1 MDRAGTFEDRLLA
14 ELMPLVG
21 SVQPATP
28 VARPEADRRASVV
41 RRLVGPPLR
50 PPPRR
55 AVALA
60 GLMATLMAA
69 VVVAT
74 ALWPHPLSTAYA
86 VEDQPDGSLLVTVH
100 DLSDPA
106 GLQQDLLDRDVSARV
121 LVVDP
126 AVPCT
131 EQAHNIPAPFAVE
144 GRPDHPN
151 ILLIRP
157 AQVPKGAT
165 VLIGLASIPVAG
177 SGGDGNTESSG
188 PAGPSGT
195 AGGPSGTGGQ
205 TGASGNPIG
214 SGPSPATGPA
224 GSPGPAVVYFTVI
237 QGPAPHCFPGVV
249 QVRLRAAD

>member
-21 SVQPATP
+21 SAQPATP
-28 VARPEADRRASVV
+28 VARPQADRWVRVA
-41 RRLVGPPLR
+41 RRLVGPHFR

-55 AVALA
+55 VVALA
-60 GLMATLMAA
+60 GLMATLLAA

-74 ALWPHPLSTAYA
+74 ALWPRPSSTAYA
-86 VEDQPDGSLLVTVH
+86 IEDQPDGSLLVTVH

-106 GLQQDLLDRDVSARV
+106 GLQQDLTDRHVPAVV

-131 EQAHNIPAPFAVE
+131 ERAQSVPAPFAVE

-157 AQVPKGAT
+157 AQVPKGGT
-165 VLIGLASIPVAG
+165 VLLGLSSIPAAG
-177 SGGDGNTESSG
+177 GAGDGNTGSSTPG
-188 PAGPSGT
+188 GSGT
-195 AGGPSGTGGQ
+195 TGPTGTSGIPGGP
-205 TGASGNPIG
+205 G
-214 SGPSPATGPA
+214 SATTGPA
-224 GSPGPAVVYFTVI
+224 GGPGSVIVYFTVI
-237 QGPAPHCFPGVV
+237 QGPAPRCFPGVV
-249 QVRLRAAD
+249 QIRLRTAD

>member
-1 MDRAGTFEDRLLA
+1 MERAGTFEDRLLA

-28 VARPEADRRASVV
+28 VARPEADRRARVA
-41 RRLVGPPLR
+41 RRLVGPHFR

-55 AVALA
+55 VVALA
-60 GLMATLMAA
+60 GLMATLLAA

-74 ALWPHPLSTAYA
+74 ALWPHRVTTAYA
-86 VEDQPDGSLLVTVH
+86 IEDQPDGSLLLTVY

-106 GLQQDLLDRDVSARV
+106 GLQQDLVDRQVPAVV

-131 EQAHNIPAPFAVE
+131 ERAQSVPAPFAVE

-157 AQVPKGAT
+157 AQVPKGGT
-165 VLIGLASIPVAG
+165 VLLGLSSIPVAG
-177 SGGDGNTESSG
+177 GAGDGNTGSSG
-188 PAGPSGT
+188 TPGGSGT
-195 AGGPSGTGGQ
+195 
-205 TGASGNPIG
+205 
-214 SGPSPATGPA
+214 TGPA
-224 GSPGPAVVYFTVI
+224 GTSGSPGPVVVYFTVI
-237 QGPAPHCFPGVV
+237 RGQVPRCFPGVV
-249 QVRLRAAD
+249 QIQLRTAD

>member
-28 VARPEADRRASVV
+28 VARPEADRRARVV

-55 AVALA
+55 VVALA
-60 GLMATLMAA
+60 GLMATLLAA

-74 ALWPHPLSTAYA
+74 SLWPHPTATAYA
-86 VEDQPDGSLLVTVH
+86 IEDKPDGTLVLTVY

-106 GLQQDLLDRDVSARV
+106 GLQQALIDRQVPAVV
-121 LVVDP
+121 LIVDP

-131 EQAHNIPAPFAVE
+131 DRAESIPAPFAVE
-144 GRPDHPN
+144 GLPDHPN
-151 ILLIRP
+151 ILRIRP
-157 AQVPKGAT
+157 AQVPKGSI
-165 VLIGLASIPVAG
+165 VLLGLSSIPVAG
-177 SGGDGNTESSG
+177 SGGDGNTGSSG
-188 PAGPSGT
+188 GPGSSGT
-195 AGGPSGTGGQ
+195 PGQ

-224 GSPGPAVVYFTVI
+224 GSPGLAVVYFTVI
-237 QGPAPHCFPGVV
+237 RGPAPSCFPGVV

>member
-28 VARPEADRRASVV
+28 VARPEADRRARLV

-55 AVALA
+55 ALALA
-60 GLMATLMAA
+60 GVMVILMAA

-74 ALWPHPLSTAYA
+74 ALWPHRLTTAYA
-86 VEDQPDGSLLVTVH
+86 IEDQPDGSLLLTVH

-106 GLQQDLLDRDVSARV
+106 GLQQDLTARHVPAVV

-131 EQAHNIPAPFAVE
+131 DRAQSIPAPFAFE

-165 VLIGLASIPVAG
+165 VLLGLSGIPAAG
-177 SGGDGNTESSG
+177 GAGDGNTGSSG
-188 PAGPSGT
+188 TPG
-195 AGGPSGTGGQ
+195 GTGTTGQ
-205 TGASGNPIG
+205 TGASG
-214 SGPSPATGPA
+214 
-224 GSPGPAVVYFTVI
+224 SPGPVVAYFTVI
-237 QGPAPHCFPGVV
+237 RGAVPRCFPGVV
-249 QVRLRAAD
+249 QVRLRAD